1 MQLSV
6 ALAEL
11 SQARPGDTR
20 IAVVANWLKRLS
32 HLVDVRNP
40 DVSAYYGKVVPIV
53 LGVLEGAAQRVAG
66 EPAGRYVVGDLR
78 EAAETFGSKL

>member
-1 MQLSV
+1 M
-6 ALAEL
+6 ALTEL
-11 SQARPGDTR
+11 SQARPGDAR

-53 LGVLEGAAQRVAG
+53 LGALEGAAQRVAG
-66 EPAGRYVVGDLR
+66 EPTGRFAVGDMR
-78 EAAETFGSKL
+78 EAAETFGSRL